1 MAYNVPVPVSSTP
14 GLRPGEGEGRLINA
28 YAEKDGE
35 TVYCRRS
42 AGLAV
47 TTGAMGRN
55 TPRGLVDIGGVVFA
69 AYSDGKVVAWN
80 TTTTDIFTFAGSLH
94 GFDGVTWARNNKVT
108 DGVPA
113 PDLVGVSETFG
124 MYVVPVNGSG
134 PVAAYPSPNL
144 PLANSVSFLDGFF
157 VFTIPDGRIF
167 ASELNST
174 EVNALSFTTAEAQP
188 DGLLRGIS
196 TGGLFYAM
204 GPSSIE
210 PYRNVGASP
219 FPLQRSTSIIPVGIR
234 STMAVAGYELGW
246 DRDPFF
252 VAHDGTVRR
261 LSGYTAEPVSTPA
274 VEAFI
279 SRSTPSTLRAFVY
292 TAQAKAFWVIT
303 SDAGTW
309 ELNVNTGGWNE
320 RVSTGLVGWRG
331 VQSVKS
337 GNYWV
342 MGDKVSNGLLVV
354 DENATTEAGAA
365 VTWTVETGPVKD
377 FAARVA
383 ALSSYAD
390 FTEADGATVNVSWS
404 HDGGKTWAVP
414 LVRSLDQ
421 ADRFPVS
428 VNRHGLSTQHG
439 MRLRYTSSAT
449 QDFSFMGVNATV
461 QGRAP

>member
-1 MAYNVPVPVSSTP
+1 MAYNVPVPTSSTP
-14 GLRPGEGEGRLINA
+14 GLRAGEGEGRLVNA

-35 TVYCRRS
+35 TIYYRRS
-42 AGLAV
+42 AGLAI
-47 TTGAMGRN
+47 TTGAMGRSS
-55 TPRGLVDIGGVVFA
+55 PRGLAEIGGVVFA

-80 TTTTDIFTFAGSLH
+80 TTDNTIFTFAGSLD

-108 DGVPA
+108 GGLST
-113 PDLVGVSETFG
+113 PDLVAVSETFG
-124 MYVVPVNGSG
+124 AYLVPFNAAG
-134 PVAAYPSPNL
+134 PVAAYPDADL
-144 PLANSVSFLDGFF
+144 PKPNSVSFLDGFF

-174 EVNALSFTTAEAQP
+174 DINALSFTTAEAQP

-210 PYRNVGASP
+210 PYRNVGSSP
-219 FPLQRSTSIIPVGIR
+219 FPLQRSTSIIPVGLKA
-234 STMAVAGYELGW
+234 TMAVAGYELGW
-246 DRDPFF
+246 DRDVFF

-274 VEAFI
+274 VEAFV
-279 SRSTPSTLRAFVY
+279 SRSTPSSLRAFCY
-292 TAQAKAFWVIT
+292 TAKSKAFWVLS
-303 SDAGTW
+303 SDQGTW
-309 ELNVNTGGWNE
+309 ELNVVSGAWNE

-331 VQSVKS
+331 IQSVKS

-342 MGDKVSNGLLVV
+342 IGDKSSNGLLVV
-354 DENATTEAGAA
+354 DENATTEAGSP

-414 LVRSLDQ
+414 LARSLSQ
-421 ADRFPVS
+421 ADRFPIS

-439 MRLRYTSSAT
+439 MRLRYSSAST
-449 QDFSFMGVNATV
+449 ADFSFMGVNATV